1 MKLKK
6 SIAPFI
12 VLFLNYAYAQVGIGT
27 SSPNANAKLEIAS
40 TNQGI
45 LVPRVNLTS
54 KTMDLNADGD
64 NNISNQPIGLLVY
77 NTGNTLVKGFC
88 YWNGSEWQ
96 NVVNASSELA
106 TATLNCSAAT
116 LDPQQLILNPTAII
130 AGTTMEVPYTSGNG
144 GNFTGITLQS
154 VGNSN
159 VTATISNGKLNV
171 GSGFLTFNIA
181 GIPSSTQNTPTGIS
195 FDLTPFKTANAGI
208 SLLPSNGIVTVGKQ
222 KEAKISIATIIG
234 LPWRSIDVAS
244 GGAFEVSL
252 KTPDKKYAVRVAV
265 NNNDSIRDAYVQIRL
280 SSGSSVFA
288 KTLMWN
294 HLGSYGSYYVT
305 GASSGNQDLY
315 NAWGGSDG
323 SGTSFQE
330 QTPWADPG
338 IVQAANGGPEYR
350 YYAWIGSDWNDKT
363 AYIATIMAGAIDGN
377 INSKNPSNLKVFIK
391 IEQIVAL

>member
-1 MKLKK
+1 MKFKLISL
-6 SIAPFI
+6 SILVIIASSSK
-12 VLFLNYAYAQVGIGT
+12 AQFGLGT
-27 SSPNANAKLEIAS
+27 NSPNANAKLEIVSA
-40 TNQGI
+40 NRG
-45 LVPRVNLTS
+45 LLLPRVNLTS

-159 VTATISNGKLNV
+159 VTATISDGKLNV

-208 SLLPSNGIVTVGKQ
+208 SLSPSNGIVTIGKQ
-222 KEAKISIATIIG
+222 KEAKISIATIIAF
-234 LPWRSIDVAS
+234 PWGSWDGFSASIS
-244 GGAFEVSL
+244 EVSL
-252 KTPDKKYAVRVAV
+252 TTPDKKYALRVAI
-265 NNNDSIRDAYVQIRL
+265 NAGDQLKDAYVQIK
-280 SSGSSVFA
+280 SVGSTSR
-288 KTLMWN
+288 TIMWN
-294 HLGSYGSYYVT
+294 HLGSYGSNYVT
-305 GASSGNQDLY
+305 GASAGKQDLY
-315 NAWGGSDG
+315 NAWSGGNGIG
-323 SGTSFQE
+323 SFL
-330 QTPWADPG
+330 QTQDPWADPG

-350 YYAWIGSDWNDKT
+350 YYAWMTHGSSEKT

-377 INSKNPSNLKVFIK
+377 ISSTNQRNLKVFIK